1 MRILI
6 TKEGTEVIEQL
17 DNFQKYSTLNKITAK
32 RYFSVNNFNRT
43 NKTFNKT
50 YYLKYNL
57 NSTKNYSSLNCL
69 SLQRNRSQLFDLELK
84 IPNNNDIKNA
94 TFQNVNLTKVTFSKK
109 MAEKYDN
116 NTLKS
121 NIISET
127 NKIPSSIIKNKS
139 YETLNKNNIKIFS
152 FNEIIPNNVVNR
164 MKIKLIK
171 DKKMKDKLSKIDE
184 NNFRSS
190 YSSKTDLE
198 KLDDILSFP
207 KINSTK
213 VGLIKYLNQSKL
225 INPITL
231 KNLIHSNPIQIN
243 KMNKIAQLIIDEEQ
257 RQKLHE
263 NIIQNKL
270 KNQKKEESI
279 YINNE
284 MNNIK
289 EQMTGF
295 KERLDKYQKKFKER
309 DRYKDIFKDIVIHY
323 WNKYDYDKLNKKG
336 SPKNKYKNSFYLSQ
350 LSDK

>member
-17 DNFQKYSTLNKITAK
+17 DNFTKYSTLNKITAK
-32 RYFSVNNFNRT
+32 RYVSVNNFNRT

-184 NNFRSS
+184 NNFRSI

-213 VGLIKYLNQSKL
+213 VGLIKYLNQSKFV
-225 INPITL
+225 NPTTL
-231 KNLIHSNPIQIN
+231 KTLLHSNPVRIN
-243 KMNKIAQLIIDEEQ
+243 KMNKIAQILIDEEH
-257 RQKLHE
+257 REKLHK

-270 KNQKKEESI
+270 KNQKKEENM
-279 YINNE
+279 YINNQI
-284 MNNIK
+284 NNMKDQIL
-289 EQMTGF
+289 GF
-295 KERLDKYQKKFKER
+295 KERLDKYQKKFDEK
-309 DRYKDIFKDIVIHY
+309 DRYKDIFNDIVKHY
-323 WNKYDYDKLNKKG
+323 WNNHNYDKLNKKS
-336 SPKNKYKNSFYLSQ
+336 SPKNKYRNSFY
-350 LSDK
+350 

>member
-17 DNFQKYSTLNKITAK
+17 DNFTKYSTLNKITAK

-69 SLQRNRSQLFDLELK
+69 SLQRNRSQLIDLELK

-184 NNFRSS
+184 NNFRSI

-213 VGLIKYLNQSKL
+213 VGLIKYLNQSKFV
-225 INPITL
+225 NPTTL
-231 KNLIHSNPIQIN
+231 KTLLHSNPVRIN
-243 KMNKIAQLIIDEEQ
+243 KMNKIAQILIDEEH
-257 RQKLHE
+257 REKLHK

-270 KNQKKEESI
+270 KNQKKEENM
-279 YINNE
+279 YINNQI
-284 MNNIK
+284 NNMKDQIL
-289 EQMTGF
+289 GF
-295 KERLDKYQKKFKER
+295 KERLDKYQKKFDEK
-309 DRYKDIFKDIVIHY
+309 DRYKDIFNDIVKHY
-323 WNKYDYDKLNKKG
+323 WNNHNYDKLNKKS
-336 SPKNKYKNSFYLSQ
+336 SPKNKYRNSFY
-350 LSDK
+350 

>member
-17 DNFQKYSTLNKITAK
+17 DNFTKYSTLNKITAK
-32 RYFSVNNFNRT
+32 RYVSVNNFNRT

-69 SLQRNRSQLFDLELK
+69 SLQRNRSQLIDLELK

-184 NNFRSS
+184 NNFRSI

-213 VGLIKYLNQSKL
+213 VGLIKYLNQSKFV
-225 INPITL
+225 NPTTL
-231 KNLIHSNPIQIN
+231 KTLLHSNPVRIN
-243 KMNKIAQLIIDEEQ
+243 KMNKIAQILIDEEH
-257 RQKLHE
+257 REKLHK

-270 KNQKKEESI
+270 KNQKKEENM
-279 YINNE
+279 YINNQI
-284 MNNIK
+284 NNMKDQIL
-289 EQMTGF
+289 GF
-295 KERLDKYQKKFKER
+295 KERLDKYQKKFDEK
-309 DRYKDIFKDIVIHY
+309 DRYKDIFNDIVKHY
-323 WNKYDYDKLNKKG
+323 WNNHNYDKLNKKS
-336 SPKNKYKNSFYLSQ
+336 SPKNKYRNSFY
-350 LSDK
+350 

>member
-17 DNFQKYSTLNKITAK
+17 DNFTKYSTLNKITAK

-69 SLQRNRSQLFDLELK
+69 SLQRNRSQLIDLELK

-127 NKIPSSIIKNKS
+127 NKIPSSIIKNKN

-184 NNFRSS
+184 NNFRSI

-213 VGLIKYLNQSKL
+213 VGLIKYLNQSKFV
-225 INPITL
+225 NPTTL
-231 KNLIHSNPIQIN
+231 KTLLHSNPVRIN
-243 KMNKIAQLIIDEEQ
+243 KMNKIAQILIDEEH
-257 RQKLHE
+257 REKLHK

-270 KNQKKEESI
+270 KNQKKEENM
-279 YINNE
+279 YINNQI
-284 MNNIK
+284 NNMKDQIL
-289 EQMTGF
+289 GF
-295 KERLDKYQKKFKER
+295 KERLDKYQKKFDEK
-309 DRYKDIFKDIVIHY
+309 DRYKDIFNDIVKHY
-323 WNKYDYDKLNKKG
+323 WNNHNYDKLNKKS
-336 SPKNKYKNSFYLSQ
+336 SPKNKYRNSFY
-350 LSDK
+350 

>member
-1 MRILI
+1 
-6 TKEGTEVIEQL
+6 
-17 DNFQKYSTLNKITAK
+17 
-32 RYFSVNNFNRT
+32 
-43 NKTFNKT
+43 
-50 YYLKYNL
+50 
-57 NSTKNYSSLNCL
+57 
-69 SLQRNRSQLFDLELK
+69 
-84 IPNNNDIKNA
+84 
-94 TFQNVNLTKVTFSKK
+94 
-109 MAEKYDN
+109 
-116 NTLKS
+116 
-121 NIISET
+121 
-127 NKIPSSIIKNKS
+127 
-139 YETLNKNNIKIFS
+139 
-152 FNEIIPNNVVNR
+152 
-164 MKIKLIK
+164 
-171 DKKMKDKLSKIDE
+171 MKDKLSKIDE

>member
-6 TKEGTEVIEQL
+6 TKEGTEVIQQL
-17 DNFQKYSTLNKITAK
+17 DNLTKYSTLNKITPK
-32 RYFSVNNFNRT
+32 RYSSVNVFNRT
-43 NKTFNKT
+43 NKTFKRT
-50 YYLKYNL
+50 IRLKYNL
-57 NSTKNYSSLNCL
+57 NSSQNSLSSNYL
-69 SLQRNRSQLFDLELK
+69 SPQRNRSQLIDLELK
-84 IPNNNDIKNA
+84 IPNKNDIKNA
-94 TFQNVNLTKVTFSKK
+94 TFKKVNITKVSFSKK

-116 NTLKS
+116 NSLKS

-127 NKIPSSIIKNKS
+127 NKIPSSIIHNNS
-139 YETLNKNNIKIFS
+139 SEILNKNNIKIFS
-152 FNEIIPNNVVNR
+152 FNEIIPNKSLNR

-213 VGLIKYLNQSKL
+213 VGLIKYLNQSKF
-225 INPITL
+225 INPTTL
-231 KNLIHSNPIQIN
+231 KNLLHSNPLKIN
-243 KMNKIAQLIIDEEQ
+243 KMNKIAQILINEEQ
-257 RQKLHE
+257 RQKLHK

-279 YINNE
+279 YINNQI
-284 MNNIK
+284 NNMK
-289 EQMTGF
+289 DQMLGF
-295 KERLDKYQKKFKER
+295 KERLHKYQKKFEER
-309 DRYKDIFKDIVIHY
+309 DRYKDIFNDIVINY

-336 SPKNKYKNSFYLSQ
+336 SPKHNYRTSFYLSQ
-350 LSDK
+350 INDK

>member
-17 DNFQKYSTLNKITAK
+17 DNFTKYSTLNKITAK
-32 RYFSVNNFNRT
+32 RYVSVNNFNRT

-69 SLQRNRSQLFDLELK
+69 SLQRNRSQLIDLELK

-184 NNFRSS
+184 NNFRSI

-213 VGLIKYLNQSKL
+213 VGLIKYLNQSKFV
-225 INPITL
+225 NPTTL
-231 KNLIHSNPIQIN
+231 KTLIHSNPVRIN
-243 KMNKIAQLIIDEEQ
+243 KMNKIAQILIDEEH
-257 RQKLHE
+257 REKLHK

-270 KNQKKEESI
+270 KNQKKEENM
-279 YINNE
+279 YINNQI
-284 MNNIK
+284 NNMKDQIL
-289 EQMTGF
+289 GF
-295 KERLDKYQKKFKER
+295 KERLDKYQKKFDEK
-309 DRYKDIFKDIVIHY
+309 DRYKDIFNDIVKHY
-323 WNKYDYDKLNKKG
+323 WNNHNYDKLNKKS
-336 SPKNKYKNSFYLSQ
+336 SPKNKYRNSFY
-350 LSDK
+350 